1 MVNRIK
7 GPALSEK
14 RFDKDLDDGV
24 TQLKGHGRTRVGQ
37 DDEEIIRVTVL
48 GFVAEGLG
56 CQTRQYH
63 KVK

>member
-1 MVNRIK
+1 MK

-14 RFDKDLDDGV
+14 RFNKDLDDGV

-37 DDEEIIRVTVL
+37 DDEEFITVL

-56 CQTRQYH
+56 CHWQTRQYY